1 MIKKL
6 EVDEMVFFKGLTD
19 QKKIY
24 SEIKILVH
32 TFSMEPFGR
41 VFIESAAAGIPC
53 VAVEGGGASEI
64 VNKNMGFIFNENK
77 PEKMVDKIFELIN
90 DNNQLLA
97 LSKTARKE
105 SKKYLSKNI
114 FKELIPFYKKITY
127 EKHSN

>member
-1 MIKKL
+1 
-6 EVDEMVFFKGLTD
+6 
-19 QKKIY
+19 
-24 SEIKILVH
+24 
-32 TFSMEPFGR
+32 
-41 VFIESAAAGIPC
+41 
-53 VAVEGGGASEI
+53 
-64 VNKNMGFIFNENK
+64 
-77 PEKMVDKIFELIN
+77 MVDKIFELIN